1 MYEQIFTGTFDK
13 NYTYIYHLSIISI
26 KYNIIFETFKI
37 NLYTDIS
44 NNNKIYHMQVTKK
57 MGKRE
62 ENKNFCLFK
71 SKNVRSVFHV
81 QYQN

>member
-1 MYEQIFTGTFDK
+1 MNKYLQEHLIRIIHIIYIYDMY

-44 NNNKIYHMQVTKK
+44 NNNKIYHM
-57 MGKRE
+57 
-62 ENKNFCLFK
+62 
-71 SKNVRSVFHV
+71 
-81 QYQN
+81 